1 MASSNP
7 SKSFFML
14 NPEITFLNHGS
25 FGAVPRPVFDVYQH
39 WQREME
45 DQPVEFLGRAVH
57 SYLAAAREEIGQF
70 LHTGKD
76 NLVFVP
82 NATHG
87 INIVARSL
95 HLLPGDEILTTDH
108 EYGAMD
114 RTWRFLCQFN
124 GATYRHHSVTLPV
137 DDPEV
142 LVDQLFA
149 EVNDRTRVIFLSHI
163 SSPTAIL
170 FPVHEICRRARKRG
184 ILTIIDGAHAP
195 GQLPLDLDAT
205 QPDFYTG
212 NFHKWLCATKG
223 SAFLYARP
231 EVQPLIEPLVVS
243 WGYEAEIPGPSTFQ
257 VYFEWTGTQDFSAY
271 LSVPAAINFQ
281 KQNHWESVQ
290 YGCHAMAAETWQHWA
305 EISKLP
311 QLVASEKWFAQMVT
325 LPIPDKYPAAELKL
339 RLMDDFK
346 IEIPV
351 IEWGNRQFLRLSVQ
365 AYNTQDDLDALVQA
379 LVELFGREL

>member
-1 MASSNP
+1 MDSLTP
-7 SKSFFML
+7 LKSLFML

-25 FGAVPRPVFDVYQH
+25 FGAVPQSVFDVYQN

-45 DQPVEFLGRAVH
+45 MQPVEFLGRAVH
-57 SYLAAAREEIGQF
+57 TYLAAARDEIGQF
-70 LHTGKD
+70 LGTAKE

-95 HLLPGDEILTTDH
+95 HLSPGDEILTTDH

-114 RTWRFLCQFN
+114 RTWRFLCQTN
-124 GATYRHHSVTLPV
+124 DAVYRHHSVTLPV
-137 DDPEV
+137 DDPDV
-142 LVDQLFA
+142 LVDELLA
-149 EVNDRTRVIFLSHI
+149 DVNDRTRVIFLSHI
-163 SSPTAIL
+163 SSPTSIL
-170 FPVHEICRRARKRG
+170 FPVGEICRRARKLG
-184 ILTIIDGAHAP
+184 ILSIIDGAHAP
-195 GQLPLDLDAT
+195 GQIRLDLDAI

-212 NFHKWLCATKG
+212 NFHKWLCAPKG
-223 SAFLYARP
+223 SAFLYASP
-231 EVQPLIEPLVVS
+231 EMQPLIEPLVVS
-243 WGYEAEIPGPSTFQ
+243 WGYEAEIPGHSTFQ
-257 VYFEWTGTQDFSAY
+257 DYLEWTGTQDFSAY

-281 KQNHWESVQ
+281 EQNQWESVQ
-290 YGCHAMAAETWQHWA
+290 QGCHAMAAETWQHWA

-325 LPIPDKYPAAELKL
+325 LPVPDKYPAAELKT
-339 RLMDDFK
+339 RLMDDYK

-365 AYNTQDDLDALVQA
+365 AYNTQQDLDTLVQA
-379 LVELFGREL
+379 LVDIIRL